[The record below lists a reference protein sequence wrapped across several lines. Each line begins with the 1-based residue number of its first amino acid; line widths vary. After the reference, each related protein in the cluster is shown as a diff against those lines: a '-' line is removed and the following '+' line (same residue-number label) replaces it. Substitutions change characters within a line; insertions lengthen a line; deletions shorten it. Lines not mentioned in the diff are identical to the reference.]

1 MKQSGFNGRLTI
13 YLLTLMFITACAS
26 NDESTY
32 SNYGDS
38 VRYTIAL
45 QTSNPIG
52 GAMGLDGQK
61 AALTLQK
68 YRKDVANPKEVDTK
82 EIGTSKATA
91 VLDN

>member
-1 MKQSGFNGRLTI
+1 
-13 YLLTLMFITACAS
+13 
-26 NDESTY
+26 
-32 SNYGDS
+32 
-38 VRYTIAL
+38 
-45 QTSNPIG
+45 
-52 GAMGLDGQK
+52 MGLDGQK